1 MRINLSPQV
10 RMDTL
15 EIIKAGDKLTINGE
29 LLDFTPLAEGDVLP
43 AAAVECE
50 FIIGDVRRQDGE
62 LQLTLLLPIAWD
74 APQSCAFPQ
83 PILNPADGR
92 VPLPTDEV
100 LNA

>member
-10 RMDTL
+10 REGEVTLIKSGDTL
-15 EIIKAGDKLTINGE
+15 AINGIAF
-29 LLDFTPLAEGDVLP
+29 DFTPLPDNGVLP
-43 AAAVECE
+43 AAAVDCE
-50 FIIGDVRRQDGE
+50 FIIGDVRREGGE

-74 APQSCAFPQ
+74 APESCTFPQ

-100 LNA
+100 PNA